1 MRKAER
7 DDRDN
12 DPEAGA
18 SQRTPELW
26 DLAGYP
32 PPSLCRALAVQ
43 LYATE
48 LAFHVGSGD
57 LNLDIHACKKKKS
70 TFAHDPSLQ

>member
-7 DDRDN
+7 DDREN
-12 DPEAGA
+12 DAEAGA

-26 DLAGYP
+26 DLSGYP

-43 LYATE
+43 VYATE
-48 LAFHVGSGD
+48 LVFMWVLG
-57 LNLDIHACKKKKS
+57 I
-70 TFAHDPSLQ
+70 